1 MEKLHKDD
9 NNDHD
14 EADNSDDD
22 VTKEKLA
29 EEKKVSDL
37 VTMATEEND
46 HTQREKPTDGVPKM
60 ESAQDGDMETENFDE
75 NLKTLNKNEEEMLEE
90 REFPKS
96 SIHSTDYDWSPT
108 GNFDLMS
115 HDDVVKLRQA
125 MEHDLTSVNQSDL
138 VSAESLWQQYQSLTQ
153 HLSQQLSEQ
162 LRLVLEPTKAAKLK
176 GDYRTGK
183 RLNMR
188 KVIPY
193 IASGFRKDK
202 IWLRRS
208 KPSKREYQIMVA
220 IDDSSSMA
228 DNHTKQ
234 LAFESLSVV
243 STALSTLEAG
253 QLAVCNFGD
262 ETKLLHNFDRPFN
275 DQSGASI
282 LHECSFEQEQTK
294 IAKLLTTS
302 VGYMKAARSGF
313 TSSAD
318 PRLSQLLLIIS
329 DGRGLYIEG
338 REKVKNAIRAAIDA
352 KIFIAFLILD
362 NPKMKDSILDI
373 KVPVYSQA
381 GKLAEIRSYMSDFP
395 FPFYVI
401 IRDVNVLPETLS
413 DALRQWFEIVT
424 NE

>member
-1 MEKLHKDD
+1 D
-9 NNDHD
+9 
-14 EADNSDDD
+14 
-22 VTKEKLA
+22 LA
-29 EEKKVSDL
+29 
-37 VTMATEEND
+37 
-46 HTQREKPTDGVPKM
+46 
-60 ESAQDGDMETENFDE
+60 
-75 NLKTLNKNEEEMLEE
+75 
-90 REFPKS
+90 
-96 SIHSTDYDWSPT
+96 
-108 GNFDLMS
+108 
-115 HDDVVKLRQA
+115 KLRQL
-125 MEHDLTSVNQSDL
+125 MEQNLTDVNQSDIN
-138 VSAESLWQQYQSLTQ
+138 SAESMWQQYQSLTQ

-234 LAFESLSVV
+234 LAFESLAVV
-243 STALSTLEAG
+243 SSALTTLEAG
-253 QLAVCNFGD
+253 QLGVCSFGD
-262 ETKLLHNFDRPFN
+262 DTKLLHNFDRPFT

-282 LHECSFEQEQTK
+282 IHECTFEQKQTK
-294 IAKLLTTS
+294 IARLLNTS
-302 VGYMKAARSGF
+302 VDYMKKARASFG
-313 TSSAD
+313 SSAD

-338 REKVKNAIRAAIDA
+338 REKVTNAIRTAVDS
-352 KIFIAFLILD
+352 KIFIAFIILD

-373 KVPVYSQA
+373 KVPVFNEA
-381 GKLAEIRSYMSDFP
+381 GKLPEIRSYMNDFP

-413 DALRQWFEIVT
+413 DALRQWFEVVT